1 MMTRKILPVLLV
13 VLLATVACGFSFTL
27 PESVTVG
34 EDVTDSIKVPVPST
48 EPVRLELDFGAG
60 SLTLAPGAAS
70 ALVEGTA
77 TYNVTDLKPEIT
89 TAGGTVKIEQGN
101 YSFQSGPLGEIKNI
115 WDLKLS
121 SIPME
126 LVINAGAYEGNYE
139 FGGLALTG
147 LTVRDGA
154 ANVDL
159 SFSSLNEA
167 EMSILR
173 YETGA
178 SNVRLTG
185 LGNANFTTLI
195 FNSGAGDYT
204 LDFSGEF
211 PRDATATI
219 ESGLSNMILVI
230 PEGLSARVTVESGV
244 ANVNAGPGWSQSGN
258 VYAQTGDGPTLT
270 ILVKT
275 GAGNLTLTR

>member
-1 MMTRKILPVLLV
+1 MNHKIISAILVLALV
-13 VLLATVACGFSFTL
+13 SLACGFSFDL

-34 EDVTDSIKVPVPST
+34 EDVTEAINVPVPAS

-60 SLTLAPGAAS
+60 SLSLAPGAAS
-70 ALVEGTA
+70 ALVEGTV
-77 TYNVTDLKPEIT
+77 TYNVTDLKPGIT
-89 TAGGTVKIEQGN
+89 TAGGTVQIEQGN
-101 YSFQSGPLGEIKNI
+101 YSFQSGPLGDIKNI
-115 WDLKLS
+115 WDLKLGDV
-121 SIPME
+121 PME
-126 LVINAGAYEGNYE
+126 LIVTAGAYEGNFE

-154 ANVDL
+154 ADVDL
-159 SFSSLNEA
+159 SFSSPNPA

-178 SNVRLTG
+178 SNVRLNG

-211 PRDATATI
+211 QRDATATI
-219 ESGLSNMILVI
+219 ESGLSNLILVI
-230 PEGLSARVTVESGV
+230 PEGVKARVTVESGA
-244 ANVNAGPGWSQSGN
+244 ANINAGPGWSQSGN
-258 VYAQTGDGPTLT
+258 VYTQAGDGPTLT

>member
-1 MMTRKILPVLLV
+1 MTRKILPALLV
-13 VLLATVACGFSFTL
+13 LFLITAACGFRFDL

-34 EDVTDSIKVPVPST
+34 EDVTDAINVPVPAS

-60 SLTLAPGAAS
+60 SLTLAPGAAP

-77 TYNVTDLKPEIT
+77 TYNITDLKPEIT
-89 TAGGTVKIEQGN
+89 TTAGTVQIEQGN
-101 YSFQSGPLGEIKNI
+101 YSFQSGPLGDIKNI
-115 WDLKLS
+115 WDLKLGDA
-121 SIPME
+121 PME
-126 LVINAGAYEGNYE
+126 LVVNAGAYEGRFE

-154 ANVDL
+154 ADVDL
-159 SFSSLNEA
+159 SFSSPNAA

-185 LGNANFTTLI
+185 LGNANFTTLS

-211 PRDATATI
+211 QRDATATI
-219 ESGLSNMILVI
+219 ESGLSNLILVI
-230 PEGLSARVTVESGV
+230 PEGVNARVTVESGV
-244 ANVNAGPGWSQSGN
+244 ANINAGSGWSQSGN
-258 VYAQTGDGPTLT
+258 VYTQSGEGPTLT

>member
-1 MMTRKILPVLLV
+1 MTRKILPALLV
-13 VLLATVACGFSFTL
+13 LFLITAACGFRFDL
-27 PESVTVG
+27 PASVTVG
-34 EDVTDSIKVPVPST
+34 EDVTDAINVPVPAS

-60 SLTLAPGAAS
+60 SLTLAPGAAP

-77 TYNVTDLKPEIT
+77 TYNITDLKPEIT
-89 TAGGTVKIEQGN
+89 TTAGTVQIEQGN
-101 YSFQSGPLGEIKNI
+101 YSFQSGPLGDIKNI
-115 WDLKLS
+115 WDLKLGDA
-121 SIPME
+121 PME
-126 LVINAGAYEGNYE
+126 LVVNAGAYEGRFE

-154 ANVDL
+154 ADVDL
-159 SFSSLNEA
+159 SFSSPNAA

-211 PRDATATI
+211 QRDATATI
-219 ESGLSNMILVI
+219 ESGLSNLILVI
-230 PEGLSARVTVESGV
+230 PEGVNAHVTVESGV
-244 ANVNAGPGWSQSGN
+244 ANINAGSGWSQSGN
-258 VYAQTGDGPTLT
+258 VYTQSGEGPTLT

>member
-1 MMTRKILPVLLV
+1 MNHKIISAILVLALV
-13 VLLATVACGFSFTL
+13 SLACGFRFDL

-34 EDVTDSIKVPVPST
+34 EDVTEAINVPVPAS
-48 EPVRLELDFGAG
+48 EPLRLALDFGAG
-60 SLTLAPGAAS
+60 SLSLAPGAAS
-70 ALVEGTA
+70 ALVEGTV

-89 TAGGTVKIEQGN
+89 TAGGTVQIEQGN
-101 YSFQSGPLGEIKNI
+101 YSFQSGPLGDIKNI
-115 WDLKLS
+115 WDLKLGDV
-121 SIPME
+121 PME
-126 LVINAGAYEGNYE
+126 LIVTAGAYEGNFE

-154 ANVDL
+154 ADVDL
-159 SFSSLNEA
+159 SFSSPNQV

-178 SNVRLTG
+178 SNVRLNG

-204 LDFSGEF
+204 LDFSGKF
-211 PRDATATI
+211 QRDATATI
-219 ESGLSNMILVI
+219 ESGLSNLILVI
-230 PEGLSARVTVESGV
+230 PEGANARVTVESGA
-244 ANVNAGPGWSQSGN
+244 ANINAGPGWSQSGN
-258 VYAQTGDGPTLT
+258 VYTQAGDGPTLT